1 MYCIC
6 TMRYVMYCIYAHLEP
21 QLILLFLGL
30 TRKGCKL
37 HIDLS
42 LGSLEIK
49 QTYVYY
55 IQLSPSQDNAR

>member
-30 TRKGCKL
+30 TKKGCKL

-49 QTYVYY
+49 QTYV
-55 IQLSPSQDNAR
+55 